1 VPATWLLFT
10 SDAAAIHSGQ
20 HFDIP
25 SPEREGAMATIVIAD
40 DDPDAADLVAYAFEG
55 AGHTVR
61 TVLDGE
67 SALRLIEELEPD
79 VAVLDQSMPEMAVS
93 VDRFLIKPVTPRQ
106 LTTVVA
112 DMLHGFVDRPHRP

>member
-1 VPATWLLFT
+1 
-10 SDAAAIHSGQ
+10 
-20 HFDIP
+20 
-25 SPEREGAMATIVIAD
+25 MATIVIAD

-61 TVLDGE
+61 TVLDGA

-79 VAVLDQSMPEMAVS
+79 VAVLDQSMPKMTGAEVVSAIRAHSPALTTRILMITGRSQHEMTAP

-106 LTTVVA
+106 LTIVVA
-112 DMLHGFVDRPHRP
+112 DMLHTPADRQPRS